1 MTLQGTDGCC
11 CAQNDVFP
19 LYGTLPCILSDAEHY
34 FPTGLMPS
42 IRIQLTLDSV
52 ANLLAPAG
60 PATAAKLDAGTT
72 YSTGDRGLD

>member
-1 MTLQGTDGCC
+1 MTLQGTDGCS
-11 CAQNDVFP
+11 CAQNDVSL

-52 ANLLAPAG
+52 ANLLAPALLQILMQQQHTRRG
-60 PATAAKLDAGTT
+60 TAGWTE
-72 YSTGDRGLD
+72 